1 MRIRKTR
8 NKLRQTAYTA
18 ELSEYDAEPPARTW
32 LLDEQPDKINPEL
45 EAVALYL
52 IFGNWCGGEFHVPQ
66 KMGPN
71 TAAAINRHAGMDF
84 FPNPIEFYPKPIYR
98 GGRTV
103 RVTDSWSNPSEPSL
117 VLLSG
122 ANWNGSIKSTSSLVL
137 STNSDLFKSGRGLN
151 HLLAPAVL
159 LAEELNLAE
168 LLVDPAERLAD
179 LESYSDLLR
188 QVGVAVNLEV

>member
-1 MRIRKTR
+1 MRITKSR
-8 NKLRQTAYTA
+8 NKHRQVAYTA
-18 ELSEYDAEPPARTW
+18 ELSEYDAEPPSRTW
-32 LLDEQPDKINPEL
+32 LLDELPNQINPEL

-52 IFGNWCGGEFHVPQ
+52 IFGSWCGGEFHVPQ

-71 TAAAINRHAGMDF
+71 TAAAISRHAGMDF
-84 FPNPIEFYPKPIYR
+84 FPYPIEFYPKPILR

-103 RVTDSWSNPSEPSL
+103 RVTDSWPNTDEPFLLS
-117 VLLSG
+117 LSG
-122 ANWNGSIKSTSSLVL
+122 ANWSGSIKSTSSLVL
-137 STNSDLFKSGRGLN
+137 SSNSDSFKSGRGLN

-168 LLVDPAERLAD
+168 LLLDLDECQAD

-188 QVGVAVNLEV
+188 QVGVAVSLGM